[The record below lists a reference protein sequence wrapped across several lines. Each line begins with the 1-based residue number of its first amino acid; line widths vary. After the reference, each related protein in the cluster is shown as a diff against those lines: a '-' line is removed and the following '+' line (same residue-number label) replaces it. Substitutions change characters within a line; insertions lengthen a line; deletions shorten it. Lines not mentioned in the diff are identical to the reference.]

1 MKLLLDTHIWVSM
14 LLEPKRVS
22 RKVQA
27 HLDRATNELWLSP
40 LSSFEVLNLCAKGK
54 LRLRPSP
61 ERWIEDA
68 WKDRPFRE
76 APLTQ
81 YVVMCTPDVVLP
93 HRDPVDNLLAATAR
107 AYGLTL
113 VTADEAMLAG
123 KGFHVLA
130 NR

>member
-1 MKLLLDTHIWVSM
+1 MKLLLDTHIWLWS
-14 LLEPKRVS
+14 LGETKRLHRRVKS
-22 RKVQA
+22 Q
-27 HLDRATNELWLSP
+27 LDRASNELWISP
-40 LSSFEVLNLCAKGK
+40 LSSWELLSMSGKG
-54 LRLRPSP
+54 RLQLKPSV
-61 ERWIEDA
+61 ERWIEEA
-68 WKDRPFRE
+68 LAERPFRE

-113 VTADEAMLAG
+113 VTADEAMLTG
-123 KGFHVLA
+123 KGFNVLA

>member
-27 HLDRATNELWLSP
+27 HLDRSTNELWLSP
-40 LSSFEVLNLCAKGK
+40 LSSLEVLNLCAKGR

-76 APLTQ
+76 APLSQ

-113 VTADEAMLAG
+113 VTADAAMLAG
-123 KGFHVLA
+123 KGFNVLA